1 LRERLSLLPEPAMIF
16 KSNDAPQ
23 TALRERVI
31 CFTLHFRNRLGVAFA
46 RQSKAR
52 PGPGYPAAR
61 RLNGQGEAS
70 G

>member
-1 LRERLSLLPEPAMIF
+1 
-16 KSNDAPQ
+16 
-23 TALRERVI
+23 LRERVI